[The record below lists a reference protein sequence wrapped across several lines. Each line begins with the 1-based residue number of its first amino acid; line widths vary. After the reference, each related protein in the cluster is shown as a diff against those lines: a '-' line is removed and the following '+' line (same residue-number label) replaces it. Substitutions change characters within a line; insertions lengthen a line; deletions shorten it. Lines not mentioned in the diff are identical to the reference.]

1 MYPVDLHGHH
11 QQQEHHHQPHPS
23 SSYAYGGGSSSSRG
37 GGGSSSGILVAGATT
52 EEYMEVMGGGPLG
65 LAATQATVPLEY
77 RHHHVGPGTVIDE
90 LDNFTTLNSLR
101 HHHSTDPYF
110 DTKLMKQKLLSVN
123 VPESCV

>member
-11 QQQEHHHQPHPS
+11 REEHHHQPHPS
-23 SSYAYGGGSSSSRG
+23 SSYAYGGSSSSRG
-37 GGGSSSGILVAGATT
+37 GESSSGILVTGAMT
-52 EEYMEVMGGGPLG
+52 EDYMDVMEGGPLG
-65 LAATQATVPLEY
+65 LATAASVPHEY
-77 RHHHVGPGTVIDE
+77 RHQHVGPGTVTDE
-90 LDNFTTLNSLR
+90 LDNFARLNSLR